1 MKLITARPHRLLP
14 DCVRRIG
21 EKASQGEPCMWI
33 VPAQYT
39 LQAEIEVM
47 TRLNLPGSFLIDV
60 LSPGRLQGRIFERA
74 GLPEQTVFDERG
86 KCMLLAALL
95 EEEKDHLLV
104 YRNAAQNSAPG
115 LAAKM
120 SSLIA
125 AFKRSGKT
133 PEEIL
138 LSAEMMDNGPARDK
152 LLDAARIYAA
162 YTARMAGELADA
174 EDVSREM
181 CSKMAHAHLLEGKHV
196 FVSGFDVIT
205 PTFAEELAQIETRCA
220 SLTLFV
226 ETDKNAAPDGYLF
239 APVNLSI
246 QRLSKILAEK
256 GLPFEHERLTSILDV
271 PDDLR
276 LLESRLFALGTPAAS
291 GIPDHIS
298 LHAVSGRR
306 QEVHAAAAEM
316 RKLAQQGADCAQ
328 MAVVYPKESGYAP
341 LIENILPMYGL
352 KAYVAEKRPAG
363 THPLCRFVLSALNTA
378 SGSWKTSDVLECVQS
393 GFMGVSDESSD
404 ALAAY
409 CEGAD
414 VRGEALKKPF
424 QYARGVTEEELKE
437 LETCR
442 QKIAAP
448 LLALQKSMNA
458 AKKADDTVLA
468 IIRLLEDVHAF
479 DTLGDMR
486 LALENAG
493 LSSEAQDCA
502 QVWNQL
508 METLDQLHTL
518 LGGQPVPAKLMMHLL
533 QNGLLALKL
542 SALPPADG
550 AIICGEIGNVRTA
563 EVETLFALG
572 MNDSSSSADDGLFT
586 PGEQIEITSVSGVY
600 MGMNPQERAALAQ
613 LDELKALSGAASRV
627 YISYA
632 LADETGRALREGACV
647 QALRRLF
654 PDMPILAALPEQ
666 EREAMLCA
674 PAPALEALAVHLSEA
689 ADGRRELDEV
699 YVRAAAALDQR
710 QMLSGITRRL
720 SEPPERYLSAS
731 QARALYGRPIMSV
744 SRIETFA
751 QCPYRHFV
759 RYGLVPEQEQKPGVS
774 RAELGT
780 LYHEAAERFTRA
792 VTALPEF
799 PNIPAEVCDRLMD
812 EAAAPLIDAWRA
824 SPLGESA
831 RGASIARRV
840 SKTARRTARNIVSQ
854 FAGSEFRPLD
864 AEFVF
869 GKNGTAPI
877 TLELFDGTF
886 VYLQGRIDRVDMMD
900 GRAIRIIDYKSGAKK
915 FDPTLVYWGLQLQL
929 LLYLSAALAQIPGA
943 HPAGFFYC
951 RIADPTIKT
960 ESRIKEE
967 VEKQLAKKL
976 SLSGIS
982 LCDIQILR
990 AQGEQHAAMVTKS
1003 GTPNARHA
1011 SSMVDEAGMDALLHF
1026 ASQKA
1031 SSLASQA
1038 YSGLIDDAPVE
1049 WGQMNACQTC
1059 PYAAVCGFDP
1069 TRKLRRRLTKKT
1081 LDDLKNPS

>member
-21 EKASQGEPCMWI
+21 EKAAQGEPCMWI

-74 GLPEQTVFDERG
+74 GLPAQTVFDERG
-86 KCMLLAALL
+86 KCMVLAALL
-95 EEEKDHLLV
+95 EEEKDNLLV
-104 YRNAAQNSAPG
+104 YRSTAQNSAPG

-120 SSLIA
+120 SVLIA
-125 AFKRSGKT
+125 AFKRSGKS

-138 LSAEMMDNGPARDK
+138 LSAEAMGEGPARDK

-162 YTARMAGELADA
+162 YTSRMAGELADA

-181 CSKMAHAHLLEGKHV
+181 CAKMARARVLQGKHV

-205 PTFAEELAQIETRCA
+205 PTFAEELAQIETLCA

-226 ETDKNAAPDGYLF
+226 ETDKNAAPDGYLY

-246 QRLSKILAEK
+246 QRLSKMLEEK
-256 GLPFEHERLTSILDV
+256 GLTFEQERPTSVLDA
-271 PDDLR
+271 PDDLQ
-276 LLESRLFALGTPAAS
+276 LLESHLFALGVPSAS
-291 GIPDHIS
+291 GVPEHIS
-298 LHAVSGRR
+298 LHAISGRR

-316 RKLAQQGADCAQ
+316 RKLARQGADCAQ
-328 MAVVYPKESGYAP
+328 MAVVYPKGSGYAA
-341 LIENILPMYGL
+341 LLENILPMYGL
-352 KAYVAEKRPAG
+352 QAYVAEKRPAG
-363 THPLCRFVLSALNTA
+363 AHPLCRFVLSALNTA
-378 SGSWKTSDVLECVQS
+378 SGSWKTSDVLECAQS
-393 GFMGVSDESSD
+393 GFMGVSDEASD

-414 VRGEALKKPF
+414 VRGEALKKPL

-437 LETCR
+437 LEACR

-448 LLALQKSMNA
+448 LLAFQKSLNA

-468 IIRLLEDVHAF
+468 VVQLLEDVHAF

-486 LALENAG
+486 LALEEAG

-502 QVWNQL
+502 QVWNRL

-518 LGGQPVPAKLMMHLL
+518 LGGQAVPAKLMMHLL
-533 QNGLLALKL
+533 QSGLLALEL

-572 MNDSSSSADDGLFT
+572 MNDSSSSTDDGLFT
-586 PGEQIEITSVSGVY
+586 PGEQIEITAVSGVY
-600 MGMNPQERAALAQ
+600 MGMNPQERASLAQ
-613 LDELKALSGAASRV
+613 LDELKALSGAKSRV

-632 LADETGRALREGACV
+632 LADETGRALREGAAV

-654 PDMPILAALPEQ
+654 PDMPVLGGLPEQ

-689 ADGRRELDEV
+689 ADGRTELDDL
-699 YVRAAAALDQR
+699 YARAAAVLDQ
-710 QMLSGITRRL
+710 QMLSGVTRRL

-759 RYGLVPEQEQKPGVS
+759 RYGLVPQEEQKPGVS

-799 PNIPAEVCDRLMD
+799 PDVPAEVCDRLMD

-840 SKTARRTARNIVSQ
+840 SKTARRTARNIISQ
-854 FAGSEFRPLD
+854 FAGSDFRPLD

-877 TLELFDGTF
+877 TLELYDGTF

-900 GRAIRIIDYKSGAKK
+900 GRALRIVDYKSGTKK

-943 HPAGFFYC
+943 QPAGFFYC

-982 LCDIQILR
+982 LSDVQILR
-990 AQGEQHAAMVTKS
+990 AQSEQHAAMVTKS

-1049 WGQMNACQTC
+1049 LGQMNACQTC

-1081 LDDLKNPS
+1081 LDDLKTPN